1 VTTSKEKQIYD
12 EIRREHEHLRE
23 LLGNLHQAL
32 IERREAANK
41 LSEMMTSL
49 QEHVRV
55 HFHEEEEGGL
65 FSEVTA
71 QAPRMSDRAEELKNE
86 HVDLGAM
93 VVELVTLA
101 SEEDELCTSLDT
113 KFHDFSK
120 ALMQHESK
128 ENELLLDAYEDDIGS
143 AD

>member
-1 VTTSKEKQIYD
+1 MTMSKEQQIYD

-23 LLGNLHQAL
+23 LLGDLHQAL
-32 IERREAANK
+32 IERRESVNN
-41 LSEMMTSL
+41 LTGMMTSL
-49 QEHVRV
+49 QEHVRA
-55 HFHEEEEGGL
+55 HFHEEEECGF

-71 QAPRMSDRAEELKNE
+71 QAPRMSDRADELKNE
-86 HVDLGAM
+86 HVDLGAR
-93 VVELVTLA
+93 VVELVTIA
-101 SEEDELCTSLDT
+101 SEEDELCKSLDT

>member
-1 VTTSKEKQIYD
+1 MTMSKEKQIYD

-55 HFHEEEEGGL
+55 HFHEEEEGGF

-71 QAPRMSDRAEELKNE
+71 QAPRMSDRADELKNE

-93 VVELVTLA
+93 VVELVTIA
-101 SEEDELCTSLDT
+101 NEENELCKSLDT
-113 KFHDFSK
+113 KFHDFSR